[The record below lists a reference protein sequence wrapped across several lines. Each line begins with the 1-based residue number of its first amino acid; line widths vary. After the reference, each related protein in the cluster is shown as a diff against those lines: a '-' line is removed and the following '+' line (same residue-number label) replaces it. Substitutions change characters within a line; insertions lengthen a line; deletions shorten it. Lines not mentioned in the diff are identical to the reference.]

1 MTEGRLQDQL
11 WLAQMVAAI
20 DLTSADGR
28 AGLGAL
34 LREIER
40 EEPGIVQRICAEI
53 ELSKLGLPLRAAR

>member
-1 MTEGRLQDQL
+1 MTGTRMQDQL
-11 WLAQMVAAI
+11 RLAQTVNGI

-40 EEPGIVQRICAEI
+40 AEPGIVQRICAEI
-53 ELSKLGLPLRAAR
+53 ELSKLGLSVRATR